1 MPRVQADYAPGAEAL
16 RTTAAP
22 NIQTVQAR
30 FDPNESKAFQLASVF
45 AKAEPTIDKIKE
57 EQASEQRRKE
67 ILDTMGIPA
76 VVARAQL
83 EHGSGVVTAVQA
95 GVVPPN
101 QSTIVTARTDEAL
114 GTEWGKK
121 NVQPLINSVMNNA
134 SLIQDPVKRADYIK
148 EERSKLLGQLPKDN
162 NFFVSGAVASMDKEL
177 NQYENTW
184 QRQSSAYVTEVQSKD
199 FSGKVSEAI
208 KSPDPDKALL
218 DLDASFKQTSALDDV
233 SRNKLVVDTFTQEAY
248 AARNPDLMNKIPDR
262 FLNAE
267 TKAKIQ
273 KTRAAI
279 QEVRSSEYS
288 FTRRVDADKREDQ
301 IRTGKADILKRFA
314 AGQPVDPAE
323 FKDNP
328 DLNAFTI
335 SVMNNPRKPA
345 AESSANAQRIRTSI
359 LNQSTVQGLDQNKV
373 IDSLMNN
380 KDLNPNDREK
390 LINEIPKLIEGTIAM
405 NDDMVKSAYSTRI
418 GASLEEAAKNP
429 LSKIRPTLRSQTVNL
444 FDQSI
449 RQGFTAYYETA
460 HGDIPK
466 GNWPTGHAKQDIV
479 DRAVDKTEKFMHDQ
493 LKFNSDPAPAAAA
506 TTRTPAPAAPA
517 PTGPVKIK
525 TDADYNSL
533 KPGTTF
539 VGPDGVTRRKP

>member
-45 AKAEPTIDKIKE
+45 AKAEPTLDKIKE

-67 ILDTMGIPA
+67 IMDTMRIPA
-76 VVARAQL
+76 LVERVQQ

-121 NVQPLINSVMNNA
+121 NIQPLITSVMNNA
-134 SLIQDPVKRADYIK
+134 ALIQDPVKRADYIK
-148 EERSKLLGQLPKDN
+148 EERSKLVGQLPKDN
-162 NFFVSGAVASMDKEL
+162 DFFLSGAVGAMDKEL

-208 KSPDPDKALL
+208 KSADPDKALL
-218 DLDASFKQTSALDDV
+218 DLDASFKQTSALDDA

-248 AARNPDLMNKIPDR
+248 ADRNPDLMNKIPAR

-279 QEVRSSEYS
+279 QEVRTSEYS

-301 IRTGKADILKRFA
+301 IRTGKVDILKRFA
-314 AGQPVDPAE
+314 AGQAIDPAE

-444 FDQSI
+444 FDQKI
-449 RQGFTAYYETA
+449 RQGFTAYYEE
-460 HGDIPK
+460 HQGS
-466 GNWPTGHAKQDIV
+466 WPTGRNKQDIV
-479 DRAVDKTEKFMHDQ
+479 DRAVETTEKFMHDQ

-506 TTRTPAPAAPA
+506 PKPAAPKPAAPA
-517 PTGPVKIK
+517 ARPTPTQADIDYVKKNPQFRQKFI
-525 TDADYNSL
+525 N
-533 KPGTTF
+533 TF
-539 VGPDGVTRRKP
+539 GREP